1 MRVSKLKLLAF
12 GVLLLAGCG
21 NMTTDQRTVAGIAGG
36 AAAGLITAE
45 ALDADD
51 DWRLIAALAGAAAGT
66 VVAQNSSNGSCAY
79 ARGDGTYYRATCP
92 YRYRRAAGWRLH
104 NVHPIGVMTTP

>member
-1 MRVSKLKLLAF
+1 MRHLTISGTIALSLLA
-12 GVLLLAGCG
+12 LSACDTL
-21 NMTTDQRTVAGIAGG
+21 TSEQRTVVGVTAG

-66 VVAQNSSNGSCAY
+66 IVAQNNATGDCAY
-79 ARGDGTYYRATCP
+79 SRGDGTYIIAPCR
-92 YRYRRAAGWRLH
+92 
-104 NVHPIGVMTTP
+104 